1 MERKPIMLVLS
12 RKERQRIRFPH
23 LDISIEIVRI
33 AGNTVRVGID
43 APDDVKVLR
52 EEIADSG
59 AQTPNNEASQRRH
72 ELRNR
77 LHTANLALRL
87 MQKQLDAGRKYEAE
101 RTLCLALDEFA
112 ALEQFVTSTVTRST
126 GTVTPDLRKRRA
138 LLVEDNAHEREL
150 LAGYL
155 RLSGYEVNTAEDG
168 QAAME
173 FLAAHERPDV
183 VLLDMQMP
191 GMDGRSTVTA
201 IRCNPAYHGLKVFAV
216 SGADRQSLELGGSA
230 RDVDGWFA
238 KPLDPAAFVGEL
250 DRECSLAT

>member
-1 MERKPIMLVLS
+1 MLVLS

-52 EEIADSG
+52 EEIADNG
-59 AQTPNNEASQRRH
+59 AQTTDKEAARRRH

-87 MQKQLDAGRKYEAE
+87 IQKQLDAGRKHEAE
-101 RTLCLALDEFA
+101 RTLRLALDEFA
-112 ALEQFVTSTVTRST
+112 SLEQFVTTTVTRNT
-126 GTVTPDLRKRRA
+126 GSVTPDLRKRRA
-138 LLVEDNAHEREL
+138 LLVEDNAQEREL

-216 SGADRQSLELGGSA
+216 SGADRQSLEFGGSA